1 MWIYYQKQGLNF
13 FLKFLKFCS
22 ELMNIISHLVV
33 IESHIV
39 SYNCQFREAL
49 Y

>member
-1 MWIYYQKQGLNF
+1 
-13 FLKFLKFCS
+13 
-22 ELMNIISHLVV
+22 MNIISHLVV